1 MILKYLNVLLTMV
14 LLTMKD
20 EHSKNGEYLMKG
32 VCTKSIDGIAIK
44 LAGVYFYHGYY
55 VTIY

>member
-1 MILKYLNVLLTMV
+1 MV